1 MNILKGLEP
10 QSVLKYFEEIS
21 KIPRGS
27 GNEKGISDFLV
38 NFGKNLGLETIQDES
53 LNVIIRKPATLGYE
67 NAPGVIIQG
76 HMDMV
81 CEKNKDTLHDFEK
94 DPIKLRIDGD
104 YIYATGTTLGADN
117 GIAVAYGMAVL
128 ASNDIE
134 HPSLELLV
142 TTDEE
147 VGMGGAIAL
156 DGRLLKGKYLL
167 NIDSEEEGKLLVS
180 CAGGARSDV
189 TLKINFEEIKE
200 DFEVYEIMLRGL
212 KGGHSGMEIDKQRG
226 NSNKLMGRVLRDVNS
241 KCDVRLISINGGSKV
256 NAIPRECD
264 ALLAIKKDDVKILE
278 DLIKVWDE
286 TLKDEYHVNDNGVNV
301 TLVKKEKKE
310 NKVFSKDTTLKSIR
324 AINLIPDGVDTYS
337 LDMKGLVQSSTN
349 LGVVVTEEEKIVFS
363 SSTRSSVKTLKT
375 KLLDEISD
383 IAEVLGGEFEI
394 QAPYPAWQYNP
405 NSKIREICSDVYKN
419 MTGEN
424 PEIVAIHAG
433 LECGLLGEKING
445 LDMISFGPNMY
456 DVHTPNEH
464 VSISSV
470 KNVWDFLVEILKAI
484 K

>member
-21 KIPRGS
+21 QIPRGS

-53 LNVIIRKPATLGYE
+53 LNVIIRKPATPGYE

-81 CEKNKDTLHDFEK
+81 CEKNKDTIHDFEK
-94 DPIKLRIDGD
+94 DPIKLRVDGD

-128 ASNDIE
+128 ASNDIA
-134 HPSLELLV
+134 HPAIELLV

-156 DGRLLKGKYLL
+156 DGTLLKGKYLL

-180 CAGGARSDV
+180 CAGGARSEV
-189 TLKINFEEIKE
+189 TLPINFEDMEK

-226 NSNKLMGRVLRDVNS
+226 NSNKLMGRVLNDINAN
-241 KCDVRLISINGGSKV
+241 CDIRLISINGGSKV

-264 ALLAIKKDDVKILE
+264 TLLAVKKEDIKKLE
-278 DLIKVWDE
+278 ELIQKWDSI
-286 TLKDEYHVNDNGVNV
+286 LKDEYHANDSGVNV
-301 TLVKKEKKE
+301 TLVKKEE
-310 NKVFSKDTTLKSIR
+310 NHKVFSKDTTFK
-324 AINLIPDGVDTYS
+324 AIKIMNLIPDGVDTYS
-337 LDMKGLVQSSTN
+337 IEMKGLVQSSTN
-349 LGVVVTEEEKIVFS
+349 LGVVTTEEDKIIFA
-363 SSTRSSVKTLKT
+363 SSTRSSVETLKT
-375 KLLDEISD
+375 KLLDEIAD
-383 IAEVLGGEFEI
+383 VAEVLGGEFEI

-405 NSKIREICSDVYKN
+405 DSKIRELCSNVYKN
-419 MTGEN
+419 MTGKD
-424 PEIVAIHAG
+424 PEIIAIHAG
-433 LECGLLGEKING
+433 LECGLLGEKIEG

-470 KNVWDFLVEILKAI
+470 KNIWDFLVEILKAI

>member
-1 MNILKGLEP
+1 MNVLKGLEP
-10 QSVLKYFEEIS
+10 QKVFEYFEQIS
-21 KIPRGS
+21 QIPRGS

-38 NFGKNLGLETIQDES
+38 NFGKSLGLETVQDES
-53 LNVIIRKPATLGYE
+53 LNIIIRKPATLGYE

-94 DPIKLRIDGD
+94 DPLKLRVEGD

-128 ASNDIE
+128 ASNDIA
-134 HPSLELLV
+134 HPAIELLV

-156 DGRLLKGKYLL
+156 DGSLLKGKYLL

-180 CAGGARSDV
+180 CAGGARCDV
-189 TLKINFEEIKE
+189 TLPINFEEMDK
-200 DFEVYEIMLRGL
+200 DFESYEVIIRGL

-226 NSNKLMGRVLRDVNS
+226 NSNKLMGRILNDINS
-241 KCDVRLISINGGSKV
+241 KCDIRLISINGGSKV

-264 ALLAIKKDDVKILE
+264 ALLAIKKEDVKILE
-278 DLIKVWDE
+278 DLVTSWDGI
-286 TLKDEYHVNDNGVNV
+286 LKNEYHANDKGVTV
-301 TLVKKEKKE
+301 SLIKKEE
-310 NKVFSKDTTLKSIR
+310 NHKVFSKETTFK
-324 AINLIPDGVDTYS
+324 AIKILNLIPSGVDTYS
-337 LDMKGLVQSSTN
+337 IEMKGLVQSSTN
-349 LGVVVTEEEKIVFS
+349 LGVVSTEDNKITFA
-363 SSTRSSVKTLKT
+363 SSTRSSVESLKT
-375 KLLDEISD
+375 KLLNEISD
-383 IAEVLGGEFEI
+383 IAEVLGAEFEI
-394 QAPYPAWQYNP
+394 QSPYPAWQYNP
-405 NSKIREICSDVYKN
+405 DSELRELCINVYKN
-419 MTGEN
+419 MTGKE

-433 LECGLLGEKING
+433 LECGLLGQKIEG
-445 LDMISFGPNMY
+445 LDMISFGPNIY

-464 VSISSV
+464 LSISSV
-470 KNVWDFLVEILKAI
+470 KNVWDFLVEILKDI